1 MKIRQRAL
9 TFEDVLLIPKYSEVL
24 PKEVDITSK
33 LTRNIALKIPIVSAA
48 MDTVTEH
55 RAAIKMARLG
65 GIGIIHKNMD
75 IASQVREVQR
85 VKKSESGIIHEPIH
99 LKPYDTVQDALNL
112 MAEYK
117 ISGFPVVNDDHELVG
132 ILTNRDLRFETDLN
146 KRVEDAMTK
155 APLVTAPKGI
165 SLDDAEKILRST
177 IGVELDRKTMLIRIK
192 VTTKDPKLSASIAN
206 RLIALLRDFNN
217 TKSSK
222 LAKSELQYLREKL
235 KETKEE
241 LYLAE
246 NKLMEYEKRHIDY
259 ATTTDPVV
267 IMEHDKLKRELELK
281 ENSFIDILKE
291 IELKE
296 IEIKRTSPVVN
307 VLDYATTPTVKS
319 APRRKLIAI
328 VGALLTTFV
337 SMSYCIL
344 KEIPIQSLLQRF
356 T

>member
-1 MKIRQRAL
+1 MHEQDTSLTPEVIRAFLKSRRTLYTMLTLGISISLAVAFILPKKYTATATILPSGDGNALGRLGSMVLGQASAL
-9 TFEDVLLIPKYSEVL
+9 TSELPPNSSLLYPTIISSRYILRKLAGSNL
-24 PKEVDITSK
+24 TSRDGEIS
-33 LTRNIALKIPIVSAA
+33 L
-48 MDTVTEH
+48 MEY
-55 RAAIKMARLG
+55 LG
-65 GIGIIHKNMD
+65 AKN
-75 IASQVREVQR
+75 
-85 VKKSESGIIHEPIH
+85 
-99 LKPYDTVQDALNL
+99 
-112 MAEYK
+112 
-117 ISGFPVVNDDHELVG
+117 
-132 ILTNRDLRFETDLN
+132 
-146 KRVEDAMTK
+146 
-155 APLVTAPKGI
+155 
-165 SLDDAEKILRST
+165 LDDAEKILRST

>member
-1 MKIRQRAL
+1 MHEQDTSLTPEVIRAFLKSRKTLYIMLALGISISLTLAFILPKKFTATATILPSGDGNALGRLGSMVLGQASAL
-9 TFEDVLLIPKYSEVL
+9 TSELPPNSSLLYPTILS
-24 PKEVDITSK
+24 S
-33 LTRNIALKIPIVSAA
+33 RNILRKL
-48 MDTVTEH
+48 
-55 RAAIKMARLG
+55 ARSNLTSRDGEISLMEYLG
-65 GIGIIHKNMD
+65 VKN
-75 IASQVREVQR
+75 
-85 VKKSESGIIHEPIH
+85 
-99 LKPYDTVQDALNL
+99 
-112 MAEYK
+112 
-117 ISGFPVVNDDHELVG
+117 
-132 ILTNRDLRFETDLN
+132 
-146 KRVEDAMTK
+146 
-155 APLVTAPKGI
+155 
-165 SLDDAEKILRST
+165 LDDAEKILRST

-206 RLIALLRDFNN
+206 RLIELLRDFNN

-222 LAKSELQYLREKL
+222 LAESELQYLREKL
-235 KETKEE
+235 SETKEE

-267 IMEHDKLKRELELK
+267 IMEHDRLKRELELK

-307 VLDYATTPTVKS
+307 VLDYATAPTIKS
-319 APRRKLIAI
+319 APRKKLIAI
-328 VGALLTTFV
+328 IGTLLTIFI

-344 KEIPIQSLLQRF
+344 KEIPIQNLLQRF

>member
-1 MKIRQRAL
+1 MHEQDTSLTPEVIRAFLKSRKTLYIMLALGISISLTLAFILPKKFTATATILPSGDGSALGRLGSMVLGQASAL
-9 TFEDVLLIPKYSEVL
+9 TSELPPNSSLLYPTILSSKYILRKLARSNL
-24 PKEVDITSK
+24 TSRDGEIS
-33 LTRNIALKIPIVSAA
+33 L
-48 MDTVTEH
+48 MEY
-55 RAAIKMARLG
+55 LG
-65 GIGIIHKNMD
+65 VKN
-75 IASQVREVQR
+75 
-85 VKKSESGIIHEPIH
+85 
-99 LKPYDTVQDALNL
+99 
-112 MAEYK
+112 
-117 ISGFPVVNDDHELVG
+117 
-132 ILTNRDLRFETDLN
+132 
-146 KRVEDAMTK
+146 
-155 APLVTAPKGI
+155 
-165 SLDDAEKILRST
+165 LDDAEKILRST

-206 RLIALLRDFNN
+206 RLIELLRDFNN

-222 LAKSELQYLREKL
+222 LAESELQYLREKL
-235 KETKEE
+235 SETKEE

-307 VLDYATTPTVKS
+307 VLDYATAPTIKS

-328 VGALLTTFV
+328 IGTLLTIFI

-344 KEIPIQSLLQRF
+344 KEIPIQNLLQRF